1 MTTTA
6 KRTLGMIAA
15 VLIVVGAL
23 AALKY
28 RSIHQATAARA
39 AAKPPPVTVAAINAA
54 ETTWQRQLHAPGNLT
69 AAQGVTV
76 SNELPGSVAKIDFES
91 GQHVQQG
98 DLLVQLDVSTDE
110 AQLRGLEA
118 QADLTKVSLQRA
130 RELRATNAN
139 PQSDLDSAEAQ
150 YKQAVANV
158 DNQRAV
164 IAKKPI
170 RAPFTGRV
178 GIRQVNLGQYLAA
191 GSEIVTLQAFDPIY
205 VNFYLPEQDITDL
218 RTGQAVRIIVEAY
231 PGTTFTGTI
240 SAINAK
246 TDDATHNVQV
256 QATLRNLDERLVPGM
271 FATTDV
277 VLPRQDKFVTVPE
290 TAIVYNPYG
299 NAVYVIEKP
308 SGPGGAEP
316 LVARQRFVQLGE
328 TRGDQVAVVKGVQVG
343 DEIVTAG
350 QLKLRNGSPVRIDNT
365 VQLSS
370 NPAPQPP
377 NT

>member
-28 RSIHQATAARA
+28 HSIHQATIARA
-39 AAKPPPVTVAAINAA
+39 AAKPPPVTVAAINAT

-76 SNELPGSVAKIDFES
+76 SNELAGSVAKIDFES

-110 AQLRGLEA
+110 AQLRGFEA
-118 QADLTKVSLQRA
+118 QADLGKISLQRA
-130 RELRATNAN
+130 RELHATNAN

-164 IAKKPI
+164 IAKKTI

-178 GIRQVNLGQYLAA
+178 GIRQINLGQYLAS

-218 RTGQAVRIIVEAY
+218 RTGQAIRIAVEAY
-231 PGTTFTGTI
+231 PGTTFTGEI
-240 SAINAK
+240 SAVNAK
-246 TDDATHNVQV
+246 VDDATHNVQV
-256 QATLRNLDERLVPGM
+256 QATLRNADERLVPGM
-271 FATTDV
+271 FATADV

-308 SGPGGAEP
+308 AGTGGADP
-316 LVARQRFVQLGE
+316 LIARQRFVQLGE

>member
-118 QADLTKVSLQRA
+118 QAELNKISLQRA
-130 RELRATNAN
+130 QELRTTNAN

-158 DNQRAV
+158 DNQRAL
-164 IAKKPI
+164 IAKKTF
-170 RAPFTGRV
+170 RAPFTGRL
-178 GIRQVNLGQYLAA
+178 GIRQVNVGQYLAA
-191 GSEIVTLQAFDPIY
+191 GAEIVTLQALDPIY
-205 VNFYLPEQDITDL
+205 VNFFLPEQDITDL
-218 RTGQAVRIIVEAY
+218 RPGQAVRIAVETY
-231 PGTTFTGTI
+231 PGETFTGVI
-240 SAINAK
+240 SALNSK
-246 TDDATHNVQV
+246 VDDATHNIQV
-256 QATLRNLDERLVPGM
+256 QATVRNADERLVPGM

-277 VLPRQDKFVTVPE
+277 VLPRQDKFVTLPA

-299 NAVYVIEKP
+299 NAVYVIEK
-308 SGPGGAEP
+308 SSEPGGAGP
-316 LVARQRFVQLGE
+316 LIARQRFIQLGE
-328 TRGDQVAVVKGVQVG
+328 TRGDQISVVKGVQVG
-343 DEIVTAG
+343 DQIVTAG
-350 QLKLRNGSPVRIDNT
+350 QLKLRNGSPVRVDNT
-365 VQLSS
+365 VELTT

>member
-1 MTTTA
+1 
-6 KRTLGMIAA
+6 
-15 VLIVVGAL
+15 
-23 AALKY
+23 
-28 RSIHQATAARA
+28 
-39 AAKPPPVTVAAINAA
+39 
-54 ETTWQRQLHAPGNLT
+54 LHAPGNLA

-76 SNELPGSVAKIDFES
+76 SNELAGSVAKIDFES

-118 QADLTKVSLQRA
+118 QAELNKISLERA

-158 DNQRAV
+158 DNQRAL
-164 IAKKPI
+164 IAKKTI

-191 GSEIVTLQAFDPIY
+191 GAEIVTLQALDPIY

-218 RTGQAVRIIVEAY
+218 RPDQAIRIAVEAY
-231 PGTTFTGTI
+231 PGATFTGAI
-240 SAINAK
+240 SAVNAK
-246 TDDATHNVQV
+246 VDDATHNIQV
-256 QATLRNLDERLVPGM
+256 QATLRNADERLVPGM
-271 FATTDV
+271 FATADV
-277 VLPRQDKFVTVPE
+277 VLPRQDKFVTLPE

-308 SGPGGAEP
+308 AEAGGAGP
-316 LVARQRFVQLGE
+316 LIARQRFVQLGE

-350 QLKLRNGSPVRIDNT
+350 QLKLRNGSPVQIDNS

-370 NPAPQPP
+370 NPAPHPP

>member
-6 KRTLGMIAA
+6 RRTLGMIAA
-15 VLIVVGAL
+15 VLVVIGGL
-23 AALKY
+23 AALKSY
-28 RSIHQATAARA
+28 SIHRINAARA
-39 AAKPPPVTVAAINAA
+39 ATRPPPVTVAAINAG
-54 ETTWQRQLHAPGNLT
+54 ETTWQRQLHAPGNLA

-76 SNELPGSVAKIDFES
+76 SNELAGSVTKIDFES

-110 AQLRGLEA
+110 AQLRGFEA
-118 QADLTKVSLQRA
+118 QAELNKISLQRA

-158 DNQRAV
+158 DNQRAL
-164 IAKKPI
+164 IAKKTI
-170 RAPFTGRV
+170 RAPFTGRL
-178 GIRQVNLGQYLAA
+178 GIRPVHLGQYLAA
-191 GSEIVTLQAFDPIY
+191 GSEIVTLQALDPIY
-205 VNFYLPEQDITDL
+205 VNFFLPEQDITDL
-218 RTGQAVRIIVEAY
+218 RAGQAVRIAVETY
-231 PGTTFTGTI
+231 PGETFTGVI
-240 SAINAK
+240 SALNAK
-246 TDDATHNVQV
+246 VDDATHNIQV
-256 QATLRNLDERLVPGM
+256 QATLRNADERLVPGM

-277 VLPRQDKFVTVPE
+277 VLPRQDHFVTLPA

-299 NAVYVIEKP
+299 NAVYVIEK
-308 SGPGGAEP
+308 SSEPGGDGA
-316 LVARQRFVQLGE
+316 LIARQRFIQLGE
-328 TRGDQVAVVKGVQVG
+328 TRGDQIAVVKGVQAG

-350 QLKLRNGSPVRIDNT
+350 QLKLRNGSPVQIDNT
-365 VQLSS
+365 VQLSV

>member
-1 MTTTA
+1 
-6 KRTLGMIAA
+6 
-15 VLIVVGAL
+15 
-23 AALKY
+23 
-28 RSIHQATAARA
+28 
-39 AAKPPPVTVAAINAA
+39 
-54 ETTWQRQLHAPGNLT
+54 
-69 AAQGVTV
+69 
-76 SNELPGSVAKIDFES
+76 
-91 GQHVQQG
+91 
-98 DLLVQLDVSTDE
+98 
-110 AQLRGLEA
+110 
-118 QADLTKVSLQRA
+118 LQRA

-158 DNQRAV
+158 DNQRAL
-164 IAKKPI
+164 IAKKTI

-178 GIRQVNLGQYLAA
+178 GIRQINLGQYLAS

-218 RTGQAVRIIVEAY
+218 RTGQAVRVTVEAY
-231 PGTTFTGTI
+231 PGATFTGTI

-277 VLPRQDKFVTVPE
+277 VLPRQDKFVTLPE
-290 TAIVYNPYG
+290 TAVVYNPYG

-308 SGPGGAEP
+308 AESGGAGP
-316 LVARQRFVQLGE
+316 LIARQRFIQLGE
-328 TRGDQVAVVKGVQVG
+328 TRGDQIAVVKGVQVG
-343 DEIVTAG
+343 DQIVTAG
-350 QLKLRNGSPVRIDNT
+350 QLKLRNGSPVQVDNT